1 MGSFKLGKMTLGG
14 LFKKPETLMY
24 PVETKTPPAGL
35 KGHVVNDVDRCIL
48 CGICQK
54 RCPCAAIVVDKPAR
68 TWTSDRCRC
77 GQCGSCVRE
86 CPKDCL
92 TMEPT
97 YTPPATSKHVD
108 SFEVLETK
116 KTAEGES
123 RRNCEDPGAL
133 TVPGSSFVSGP
144 GDTVPHALFCQPGA
158 GIWIPFA

>member
-54 RCPCAAIVVDKPAR
+54 DKPAR
-68 TWTSDRCRC
+68 TWTIDRFRC
-77 GQCGSCVRE
+77 VQCGSCVRE

-108 SFEVLETK
+108 SFEVPETK
-116 KTAEGES
+116 KTA
-123 RRNCEDPGAL
+123 
-133 TVPGSSFVSGP
+133 
-144 GDTVPHALFCQPGA
+144 
-158 GIWIPFA
+158 

>member
-1 MGSFKLGKMTLGG
+1 MNKRQ
-14 LFKKPETLMY
+14 
-24 PVETKTPPAGL
+24 PAGL

-68 TWTSDRCRC
+68 TWTIDRFRC
-77 GQCGSCVRE
+77 VQCGSCVRE

-108 SFEVLETK
+108 SFEVPETK
-116 KTAEGES
+116 KTA
-123 RRNCEDPGAL
+123 
-133 TVPGSSFVSGP
+133 
-144 GDTVPHALFCQPGA
+144 
-158 GIWIPFA
+158 

>member
-68 TWTSDRCRC
+68 TWTIDRFRCVQC
-77 GQCGSCVRE
+77 GQVRAYGSLSLDKSVH
-86 CPKDCL
+86 
-92 TMEPT
+92 EPNER
-97 YTPPATSKHVD
+97 AR
-108 SFEVLETK
+108 
-116 KTAEGES
+116 GELSGRRRARCAGEWKS
-123 RRNCEDPGAL
+123 R
-133 TVPGSSFVSGP
+133 
-144 GDTVPHALFCQPGA
+144 
-158 GIWIPFA
+158 

>member
-68 TWTSDRCRC
+68 TWTIDRFRC
-77 GQCGSCVRE
+77 VQCGSCVRE

-97 YTPPATSKHVD
+97 YTPPATDAPMPTSTATFSLTHHSAYTPSFFANASSVSVD
-108 SFEVLETK
+108 
-116 KTAEGES
+116 G
-123 RRNCEDPGAL
+123 
-133 TVPGSSFVSGP
+133 VPG
-144 GDTVPHALFCQPGA
+144 
-158 GIWIPFA
+158 